1 MIEITERRVARERL
15 IAALGSECASGFID
29 SSESD
34 FQQSL
39 EWSCGCNARK
49 RGFVDRLWLYEP
61 CTSHGLVAPAEGT
74 HT

>member
-1 MIEITERRVARERL
+1 MIDITERRVARERL
-15 IAALGSECASGFID
+15 IAALGSQCGSGFID

-39 EWSCGCNARK
+39 DWGCGCSAHK

-61 CTSHGLVAPAEGT
+61 CAEHGLVVPAEGA
-74 HT
+74 HL